1 MHPAFAPAP
10 RATPSGLRPAFDPLA
25 EPLELPPPWNPPSR
39 PTVPLLASVVP
50 VLGAVALWLVTGS
63 MLSLWLAALGPLIAG
78 ATLLDGARGA
88 RRDRRKADEKAHAAR
103 ERVSREI
110 LERHT
115 DERARRWAR
124 HPDVAAFVAHGGEI
138 WRPVPGRGGVIV
150 LGSGADASDVRVT
163 GGGDD
168 AASLAIRT
176 RAARLEDAPIA
187 VPAASGI
194 AVIGSPVLASAVV
207 RALVVQLAM
216 TLPPGELRIVGPL
229 RGENAW
235 AEHLPQRRGTAGLQ
249 LAIGSPGEPIATA
262 ADIMIV
268 RADPGAARPPGCG
281 VALTVRSPGEAHL
294 DADGEVREIAVEALG
309 GAQALVLAQELG
321 ARAAGLAGA
330 ADSLAPVALGPLLS
344 SAAMATHGALSAVIG
359 VESGEPCVID
369 LVSEGPHAVVAGV
382 TGSGKSELLVTWILA
397 LCAAHT
403 TQEVSFLL
411 ADFKGGT
418 AFDSLGGMPHVT
430 GVITDLDGTG
440 ARRAIESLRAEVRW
454 REAELARVGARDV
467 LDPRVDVPRL
477 VIVVDEFAALLGEHP
492 ELHAVFTD
500 VAARGRAL
508 GMHLVLGTQRPAGV
522 VRESLLANCP
532 LRISLRV
539 TDPADSR
546 AVIGTDEAA
555 TLPGGADARGTAL
568 VRSASDHAPRR
579 VRIALSSRAD
589 CETIAA
595 SAQGPRPRRPWLP
608 ELPTRI
614 DLEDLAAL
622 AGDRGDTLL
631 LGLIDEPDLQRQRP
645 VGLRVQHRGMLVIG
659 SGGSGK
665 STALRTLAVQA
676 GRRVVRVG
684 GGAERAWDTVAELSE
699 HAPEPGSL
707 LVIDDLDALGATLP
721 PDYARELLERLERVI
736 RGAGESEILV
746 AAAAQRLSGG
756 ASRIADLLPRRLVL
770 AASSRAEHI
779 AAGGDPAHYA
789 PGSPPGRGRL
799 DGRSVQV
806 AMTAPAEEQPAEPP
820 APWHPLGAL
829 TGFVLRR
836 SPAARAAL
844 AVWEREGAHVLSLE
858 EFSGSSEWGT
868 GAPVVVMGDA
878 EEWQRHWRAL
888 GTIRSDHDLVVDAS
902 CGPEFRMLTG
912 ERSLPPYC
920 LPGRARAWLLRAGG
934 GATRITLPE
943 SP

>member
-1 MHPAFAPAP
+1 
-10 RATPSGLRPAFDPLA
+10 
-25 EPLELPPPWNPPSR
+25 
-39 PTVPLLASVVP
+39 LLASVVP

-63 MLSLWLAALGPLIAG
+63 ILSLWLAALGPLIAG

-88 RRDRRKADEKAHAAR
+88 RRDRRKAEEKARGAR
-103 ERVSREI
+103 ERVGREI
-110 LERHT
+110 GVRHT

-124 HPDVAAFVAHGGEI
+124 HPDVAAFVAHRDEI
-138 WRPVPGRGGVIV
+138 WRPVPGRGEVIV
-150 LGSGADASDVRVT
+150 VGSGADASDVRVT

-168 AASLAIRT
+168 AASLAIRS

-194 AVIGSPVLASAVV
+194 AVIGTPVVGGAVV

-235 AEHLPQRRGTAGLQ
+235 AEHLPQRRGTTGVQ
-249 LAIGSPGEPIATA
+249 LAIGSPGEPIAGA
-262 ADIMIV
+262 PDITIV
-268 RADPGAARPPGCG
+268 RADPAASRPPGCG
-281 VALTVRSPGEAHL
+281 IALTVRSPGEAYL
-294 DADGEVREIAVEALG
+294 DAGGEVREIAVEALG
-309 GAQALVLAQELG
+309 DAQALVIAQELT
-321 ARAAGLAGA
+321 ARAAGLMGA
-330 ADSLAPVALGPLLS
+330 AESLQPVALGPLLG
-344 SAAMATHGALSAVIG
+344 AAAGASRGGLAAVIG

-369 LVSEGPHAVVAGV
+369 LVGDGPHAVVAGV

-397 LCAAHT
+397 LCSAHT

-418 AFDSLGGMPHVT
+418 AFDSLAGVPHVT

-454 REAELARVGARDV
+454 RETELARVGARDV

-568 VRSASDHAPRR
+568 VRSAADHAPRR
-579 VRIALSSRAD
+579 VRIALSSKAD
-589 CETIAA
+589 CEAIAA
-595 SAQGPRPRRPWLP
+595 AADGPRPRRPWLP
-608 ELPTRI
+608 ELPARI

-622 AGDRGDTLL
+622 AGEAGDTLL
-631 LGLIDEPDLQRQRP
+631 LGLVDEPEQQRQRP
-645 VGLRVQHRGMLVIG
+645 VGLRLQHRGMLVIG

-665 STALRTLAVQA
+665 STALGTLAVQA
-676 GRRVVRVG
+676 GRRAVRVG
-684 GGAERAWDTVAELSE
+684 GGAERAWDAVAELSE
-699 HAPEPGSL
+699 RAPEPGSL
-707 LVIDDLDALGATLP
+707 LLIDDLDALGATLP

-736 RGAGESEILV
+736 RGAGESEMLV
-746 AAAAQRLSGG
+746 VAAAQRLSGG

-779 AAGGDPAHYA
+779 AAGGDPAHYS

-806 AMTAPAEEQPAEPP
+806 AMTAPAEVRPTEPP
-820 APWHPLGAL
+820 APWHPVGAL
-829 TGFVLRR
+829 TGFAIRR
-836 SPAARAAL
+836 SPVARAAL
-844 AVWEREGAHVLSLE
+844 AAWERDGACVLSLE
-858 EFSGSSEWGT
+858 EFSGSGEWGT
-868 GAPVVVMGDA
+868 SAPVVVMGDA

-888 GTIRSDHDLVVDAS
+888 STVRADHDLVVDAS

-934 GATRITLPE
+934 GATRITLPA